1 MGQVVLEITMSVDDF
16 AAGPDVGRALPMGE
30 GGERIHAWLGGG
42 AGSESAAEG
51 AVANETFASTGAF
64 VMGRRTF
71 DVGEEPWGDDD
82 TLGVPCFVVTHRQRE
97 QLVKGPT
104 TFTFVTD
111 GVESA
116 VDQARTAAGDQDV
129 VVMGGADIAQQSL
142 RAGLL
147 DEMRLHL
154 APVLL
159 GAGTRLFDNLGGEH
173 IELERTSVIESPFA
187 MHLKFRVVGAS
198 PPS

>member
-1 MGQVVLEITMSVDDF
+1 M
-16 AAGPDVGRALPMGE
+16 
-30 GGERIHAWLGGG
+30 
-42 AGSESAAEG
+42 
-51 AVANETFASTGAF
+51 
-64 VMGRRTF
+64 
-71 DVGEEPWGDDD
+71 
-82 TLGVPCFVVTHRQRE
+82 FVVTHRQRE

-116 VDQARTAAGDQDV
+116 VDQAKAAAGDQDV
-129 VVMGGADIAQQSL
+129 VVMGGADIAQQSV

-159 GAGTRLFDNLGGEH
+159 GAGTRLFDNLGSEH
-173 IELERTSVIESPFA
+173 IELDRTSVIESPFA
-187 MHLKFRVVGAS
+187 THLKFRVVGLS